1 MSYITPRPISNSEL
15 DVLQTALDRAGT
27 PHIPQIE
34 PDKLKGLVVY
44 SKCDCGCASVG
55 FLPEGTK
62 PSENT
67 KLIADALGLSPDN
80 KQVGVI
86 VYGSPGQF
94 VELEIYWSNEGGAPL
109 PRPETIVPWERG
121 AEVAEAEQ

>member
-1 MSYITPRPISNSEL
+1 MSYITPRAISNAEL
-15 DVLQTALDRAGT
+15 EVLQTALDCART
-27 PHIPQIE
+27 PHAPQIE
-34 PDKLKGLVVY
+34 PNELKELVVY

-67 KLIADALGLSPDN
+67 KLIADGLGLSSEN

-94 VELEIYWSNEGGAPL
+94 VELEIYWSYEGGAPL

-121 AEVAEAEQ
+121 AEIAEAEQ